1 MSDSPDDRPERET
14 NPWSAYSS
22 PREIEVSERLA
33 RLEAH
38 TEHQS
43 EALTEIQASLD
54 EVAKQED
61 IQQLKQRQEE
71 LWENSVTRKNLVKYA
86 GWFTAVAGASATGL
100 AYFTGWL

>member
-1 MSDSPDDRPERET
+1 MSESPDDRNDEEQ
-14 NPWSAYSS
+14 NPWLMYSS

-54 EVAKQED
+54 EVAKQDD

-71 LWENSVTRKNLVKYA
+71 LWENSVTRKNLVKYL
-86 GWFTAVAGASATGL
+86 GWFTAFIGASASGL
-100 AYFTGWL
+100 AYFGGLV